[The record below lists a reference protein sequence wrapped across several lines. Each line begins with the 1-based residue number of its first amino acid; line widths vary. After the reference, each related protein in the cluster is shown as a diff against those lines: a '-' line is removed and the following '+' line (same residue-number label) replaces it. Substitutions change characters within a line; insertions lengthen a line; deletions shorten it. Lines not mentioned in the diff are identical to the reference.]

1 MNHDDTCPKCGAKLR
16 EERRGYPSFA
26 VVCDNC
32 GWEAATTMLDPIDL
46 DDTIFTV
53 SLAPGTPANKETL
66 SLVSRLTG
74 KNFIESNGP
83 VFSGKARE
91 IKSLLKDLED
101 KPIEVQVSP
110 DFPY

>member
-1 MNHDDTCPKCGAKLR
+1 M
-16 EERRGYPSFA
+16 
-26 VVCDNC
+26 
-32 GWEAATTMLDPIDL
+32 WDPIDL

-53 SLAPGTPANKETL
+53 SLAPGNPANKETL

-74 KNFIESNGP
+74 KNFIESKKLIESSGP

-91 IKSLLKDLED
+91 IQGLLKDLED